1 MKILEPQRNFLLL
14 IHHLFALNLSTYM
27 YAPLA
32 NFINEPL
39 VTTNVFVVL
48 FLSQLISYI
57 VKRDWNQLVR
67 VCNLDN
73 WREVLAMLVTYASP
87 EEFSHLCG

>member
-1 MKILEPQRNFLLL
+1 MN
-14 IHHLFALNLSTYM
+14 
-27 YAPLA
+27 
-32 NFINEPL
+32 PL
-39 VTTNVFVVL
+39 VSTNL
-48 FLSQLISYI
+48 YILLQLISYI

-87 EEFSHLCG
+87 EEFSHLCGQ